1 MGFEPTRAEHNGLAV
16 HRLNHS
22 ATSSWNRR
30 QNEQFDYRYID
41 AINMLLSQQLTDC
54 AILTSKMNYLSHL
67 PQPVS
72 EVHASLVL
80 EAKHEF
86 YALICGA
93 TRDVAYACRWW
104 NSTCIQWFATLAER
118 SLIQLL
124 GVQQQFGQRKQNT
137 VECCKKSVSTCRQW
151 KVGIKTTKERA
162 CRDQDSNLG
171 CHGHNVKY

>member
-1 MGFEPTRAEHNGLAV
+1 MNNLITDTLMQSTCCCRN
-16 HRLNHS
+16 
-22 ATSSWNRR
+22 SWQTVLFLHQRWTTFLIYMYPSLFR
-30 QNEQFDYRYID
+30 KY
-41 AINMLLSQQLTDC
+41 M
-54 AILTSKMNYLSHL
+54 
-67 PQPVS
+67 
-72 EVHASLVL
+72 HASLVL